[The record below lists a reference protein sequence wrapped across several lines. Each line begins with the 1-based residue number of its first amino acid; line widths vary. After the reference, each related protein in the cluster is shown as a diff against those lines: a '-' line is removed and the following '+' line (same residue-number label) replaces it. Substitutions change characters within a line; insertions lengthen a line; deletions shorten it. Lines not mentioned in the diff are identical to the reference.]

1 MNLKKKKSQSSEND
15 SLSSGGTF
23 DVGTKQAR
31 LGELEGLLADPNL
44 WDDNERAQTL
54 LKERTETLSVVEK
67 LQSIESHLE
76 DAAEFISLAEMEGD
90 ESVEADILS
99 ELSRAQR
106 HIEKLEF
113 ARMLGGEQDRSDAIL
128 TVNPGAGGTD
138 SQDWAEMLLRM
149 YLRFC
154 ERQGWKVELLD
165 RQDADEAGIK
175 SATVAVK
182 GDFAYG
188 MLRSEAGV
196 HRLVRISPFD
206 ANARRHTAFAACF
219 IYPDIDDDV
228 QIEIDESEL
237 RIDTYRASG
246 AGGQHVNK
254 TNSAIRITH
263 MPTGIVVQCQA
274 ERSQHKNRA
283 KAMKMLKARLYDRE
297 MQARSAERQEVESSK
312 QAIDFGSQ
320 VRNYVMHPYRLVKD
334 VRTNHETGNLD
345 QVLDGDLDG
354 FITAYLLHR
363 PTS

>member
-1 MNLKKKKSQSSEND
+1 MQSLGRD
-15 SLSSGGTF
+15 LLSSGGIF

-44 WDDNERAQTL
+44 WDDNERAQLL
-54 LKERTETLSVVEK
+54 LKERTDTLAVIDK
-67 LQSIESHLE
+67 LAAIKTHLD
-76 DAAEFISLAEMEGD
+76 DASEFISLAEMEDDG
-90 ESVEADILS
+90 SVEADVLS
-99 ELSRAQR
+99 EIEQAQH

-113 ARMLGGEQDRSDAIL
+113 TRMLGGEQDRSDAIL

-175 SATVAVK
+175 SATVSVK

-219 IYPDIDDDV
+219 VYPELDDDV
-228 QIEIDESEL
+228 HIEIDESEL
-237 RIDTYRASG
+237 RVDTYRASG

-263 MPTGIVVQCQA
+263 MPSGIVVQCQA

-297 MQARSAERQEVESSK
+297 IQARSAERQEVESSK

-345 QVLDGDLDG
+345 QVLDGDIDG
-354 FITAYLLHR
+354 FITAFLLHQ
-363 PTS
+363 PNS

>member
-1 MNLKKKKSQSSEND
+1 M
-15 SLSSGGTF
+15 
-23 DVGTKQAR
+23 
-31 LGELEGLLADPNL
+31 LADPNL
-44 WDDNERAQTL
+44 WDDNERAQGL
-54 LKERTETLSVVEK
+54 LKERTETLAVIDAIQTVEG
-67 LQSIESHLE
+67 HLE
-76 DAAEFISLAEMEGD
+76 DAHEFIALAEAEQD
-90 ESVEADILS
+90 ESLEPDVLA
-99 ELSRAQR
+99 ELKQAQKR
-106 HIEKLEF
+106 IEKMEF
-113 ARMLGGEQDRSDAIL
+113 TRMLGGEQDRSDAIL

-154 ERQGWKVELLD
+154 ERQGWKVEMLD

-219 IYPDIDDDV
+219 VYPDIDDDV
-228 QIEIDESEL
+228 HIEIDETEL
-237 RIDTYRASG
+237 RVDTYRASG

-263 MPTGIVVQCQA
+263 LPSGIVVQCQA

-283 KAMKMLKARLYDRE
+283 KAMKMLKARLYDQE
-297 MQARSAERQEVESSK
+297 MQARSAERQEVESAK

-334 VRTNHETGNLD
+334 VRTNYETGNLD
-345 QVLDGDLDG
+345 QVLDGDIDG
-354 FITAYLLHR
+354 FITAYLLHQ
-363 PTS
+363 PSP